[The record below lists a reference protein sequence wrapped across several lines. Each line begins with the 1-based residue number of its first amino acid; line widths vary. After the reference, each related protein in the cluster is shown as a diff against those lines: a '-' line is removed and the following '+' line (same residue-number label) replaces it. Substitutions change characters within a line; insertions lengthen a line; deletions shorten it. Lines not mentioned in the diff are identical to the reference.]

1 MQVLALKYRPK
12 HFSELVGQES
22 VAKTLSLALDN
33 QRLANAY
40 LFSGLRGSGK
50 TSSSRIFARAL
61 MCETGP
67 KAVPCD
73 TCIQCQS
80 ALNNHHIDIIEMDG
94 ASNRGIDDVRN
105 LIEQTRYKPSF
116 GRYKIFIID
125 EVHMF
130 TTEAF
135 NALLKTLEEPPSH
148 VKFLLATTDA
158 LKLPATILSRTQ
170 HFRFKKIPE
179 NSVISH
185 LKTILEK
192 EQVSYETSALE
203 KLAHSGQGSL
213 RDTITLLEQ
222 AINYCDNAITESKV
236 AEMLGAIDRSVL
248 EDFFQSLINQDE
260 ARLQERYAILEN
272 YETESVLEE
281 MMLFLKAKLLSPD
294 SYSILLIERF
304 FKIIMSSLSLL
315 KEGAN
320 ASFVLLLLKMKFK
333 EALKLKALDDAILE
347 LEQSKESVLKP
358 LNQNANASKQEPKS
372 TEKIEQAERIEGTEK
387 KEKLE
392 TRENTETLQTL
403 MLSAKDRIFHN
414 LFKQVQTLVYER
426 NYELGE
432 VFEKN
437 IRFIDFDSQT
447 KTLTWESLA
456 TDKDKEL
463 LRERFKIV
471 KSIVDGV
478 FGKGENIKI
487 ALKHHLENKSTLETQ
502 EIKDFKISSLREKI
516 LPKPTIETTAETKE
530 NDTKEAVGKAL
541 QTKENDTK
549 EAVGKALQTKEND
562 TKEAVGKAL
571 QTKENDTKE
580 AVGKA
585 LQTKENDTKET
596 KETQPKQAPTA
607 LQEFMANHSELIEEI
622 KSEFEIKSVELL

>member
-61 MCETGP
+61 MCEEGP

-73 TCIQCQS
+73 TCAQCQS

-294 SYSILLIERF
+294 FYSILLIERF

-347 LEQSKESVLKP
+347 LEQNKESAFQP
-358 LNQNANASKQEPKS
+358 LSQNANAFKQEFKS
-372 TEKIEQAERIEGTEK
+372 AEKIEKPEKREGAEKRESA
-387 KEKLE
+387 E
-392 TRENTETLQTL
+392 TPQTP

-426 NYELGE
+426 NYELGA

-487 ALKHHLENKSTLETQ
+487 ALKNQNKSALE
-502 EIKDFKISSLREKI
+502 EIKEFKFPFLK
-516 LPKPTIETTAETKE
+516 PKPTTETTAEMKE
-530 NDTKEAVGKAL
+530 NDTKEKEIKEKEI
-541 QTKENDTK
+541 KENDTK
-549 EAVGKALQTKEND
+549 EI
-562 TKEAVGKAL
+562 
-571 QTKENDTKE
+571 
-580 AVGKA
+580 
-585 LQTKENDTKET
+585 
-596 KETQPKQAPTA
+596 KETQPKQTPTA
-607 LQEFMANHSELIEEI
+607 LQEFMANHSDLIEEI

>member
-61 MCETGP
+61 MCEEGP

-73 TCIQCQS
+73 TCSQCQS

-294 SYSILLIERF
+294 TYSILLIERF

-320 ASFVLLLLKMKFK
+320 AGFVLLLLKMKFK

-347 LEQSKESVLKP
+347 LEQSKESAFQP
-358 LNQNANASKQEPKS
+358 LNQNANAFKQEI
-372 TEKIEQAERIEGTEK
+372 TDKIEKPEKRESAETP
-387 KEKLE
+387 
-392 TRENTETLQTL
+392 QTP

-426 NYELGE
+426 NYELGA

-437 IRFIDFDSQT
+437 IRFVDFDSQT

-456 TDKDKEL
+456 TNKDKEL

-487 ALKHHLENKSTLETQ
+487 ALKNHSENKSALEVVK
-502 EIKDFKISSLREKI
+502 EFKFPFSK
-516 LPKPTIETTAETKE
+516 PKPTTETTAEMKEKETKEAIKKETKE
-530 NDTKEAVGKAL
+530 NDTKEI
-541 QTKENDTK
+541 Q
-549 EAVGKALQTKEND
+549 
-562 TKEAVGKAL
+562 
-571 QTKENDTKE
+571 
-580 AVGKA
+580 
-585 LQTKENDTKET
+585 
-596 KETQPKQAPTA
+596 ETQPKETPTA
-607 LQEFMANHSELIEEI
+607 LQEFMANHSDLIEEI

>member
-61 MCETGP
+61 MCEEGP

-73 TCIQCQS
+73 TCTQCQS

-192 EQVSYETSALE
+192 EQVSYESSALE

-347 LEQSKESVLKP
+347 LEQTP
-358 LNQNANASKQEPKS
+358 FNQNPSISYNAPKQEPKS
-372 TEKIEQAERIEGTEK
+372 AEKIEKPEKRESAEKIESA
-387 KEKLE
+387 E
-392 TRENTETLQTL
+392 TPQTP
-403 MLSAKDRIFHN
+403 MFSAKDRIFHN

-426 NYELGE
+426 NYELGA

-456 TDKDKEL
+456 TNKDKEL

-471 KSIVDGV
+471 KGIVDGV

-487 ALKHHLENKSTLETQ
+487 ALKNHLENKSAREETK
-502 EIKDFKISSLREKI
+502 EVKDFKISSLREKI
-516 LPKPTIETTAETKE
+516 LPKPTTETTAEMKEKEVQKNEIKEKEIKE
-530 NDTKEAVGKAL
+530 NDTKEV
-541 QTKENDTK
+541 Q
-549 EAVGKALQTKEND
+549 
-562 TKEAVGKAL
+562 
-571 QTKENDTKE
+571 
-580 AVGKA
+580 
-585 LQTKENDTKET
+585 
-596 KETQPKQAPTA
+596 ETQPKQAPTA

>member
-61 MCETGP
+61 MCEEGP

-192 EQVSYETSALE
+192 EQVSYESSALE

-260 ARLQERYAILEN
+260 VRLQERYAILEN

-358 LNQNANASKQEPKS
+358 INQNANAPKQEPKS
-372 TEKIEQAERIEGTEK
+372 TEKIEQAERIENA
-387 KEKLE
+387 E
-392 TRENTETLQTL
+392 TPQTL

-426 NYELGE
+426 NYELGA

-456 TDKDKEL
+456 TNKDKEL

-487 ALKHHLENKSTLETQ
+487 ALKNQNKSALEVVK
-502 EIKDFKISSLREKI
+502 ELKFPYLK
-516 LPKPTIETTAETKE
+516 PKPTTETTAETKE
-530 NDTKEAVGKAL
+530 KEVQKNEI
-541 QTKENDTK
+541 QKKEIKENDTK
-549 EAVGKALQTKEND
+549 EIQ
-562 TKEAVGKAL
+562 EA
-571 QTKENDTKE
+571 
-580 AVGKA
+580 
-585 LQTKENDTKET
+585 
-596 KETQPKQAPTA
+596 QPKQAPTA
-607 LQEFMANHSELIEEI
+607 LQEFMANHSNLIEEI

>member
-22 VAKTLSLALDN
+22 VAKTLSLALNN

-73 TCIQCQS
+73 TCTQCQS

-192 EQVSYETSALE
+192 EQVSYESSALE

-294 SYSILLIERF
+294 TYSILLIERF

-333 EALKLKALDDAILE
+333 EALKLKALDDAIVE
-347 LEQSKESVLKP
+347 LEQTP
-358 LNQNANASKQEPKS
+358 FNQNPSISYNDSKQEPKS

-387 KEKLE
+387 IASAEAP
-392 TRENTETLQTL
+392 QTP

-426 NYELGE
+426 NYELGA

-456 TDKDKEL
+456 ADKDKEL

-471 KSIVDGV
+471 KSIVDGI

-487 ALKHHLENKSTLETQ
+487 ALKNHLENKSTLETQ
-502 EIKDFKISSLREKI
+502 EVKEFKFPPLK
-516 LPKPTIETTAETKE
+516 PKPTTETTAEMQE

-549 EAVGKALQTKEND
+549 EVQEKEIKEN
-562 TKEAVGKAL
+562 E
-571 QTKENDTKE
+571 
-580 AVGKA
+580 
-585 LQTKENDTKET
+585 TKET
-596 KETQPKQAPTA
+596 KEAKPKEAPTA

>member
-61 MCETGP
+61 MCEEGP

-192 EQVSYETSALE
+192 EQVSYESSALE

-260 ARLQERYAILEN
+260 VRLKERYAILEN

-333 EALKLKALDDAILE
+333 EALKFKALDDAILE
-347 LEQSKESVLKP
+347 LEQSKESAFKP
-358 LNQNANASKQEPKS
+358 INQNANTPKQEPKS
-372 TEKIEQAERIEGTEK
+372 TERIEGTEK
-387 KEKLE
+387 RESAERIESAE
-392 TRENTETLQTL
+392 TPQTP

-426 NYELGE
+426 NYELGA

-456 TDKDKEL
+456 ADKDKEL

-471 KSIVDGV
+471 KGIVDGV
-478 FGKGENIKI
+478 FGKGESIKI
-487 ALKHHLENKSTLETQ
+487 ALKNHLENKSTPEGTK
-502 EIKDFKISSLREKI
+502 EVKDFKISSLREKI
-516 LPKPTIETTAETKE
+516 LPQPTTETTAETKE
-530 NDTKEAVGKAL
+530 KETKEAVKKEIKEKEV
-541 QTKENDTK
+541 QENDTK
-549 EAVGKALQTKEND
+549 EIQ
-562 TKEAVGKAL
+562 
-571 QTKENDTKE
+571 
-580 AVGKA
+580 
-585 LQTKENDTKET
+585 
-596 KETQPKQAPTA
+596 ETQPKEAPTA
-607 LQEFMANHSELIEEI
+607 LQEFMANHSNLIEEI

>member
-192 EQVSYETSALE
+192 EQVSYESSALE

-272 YETESVLEE
+272 YETEGVLEE

-333 EALKLKALDDAILE
+333 EALKLKALDDAIVE
-347 LEQSKESVLKP
+347 LEQAP
-358 LNQNANASKQEPKS
+358 FNQSPSISYNAPKQEFKNIEKR
-372 TEKIEQAERIEGTEK
+372 EKIEQIESIEK
-387 KEKLE
+387 
-392 TRENTETLQTL
+392 RENAETPQTP

-426 NYELGE
+426 NYELGA

-478 FGKGENIKI
+478 FGKGESIKI
-487 ALKHHLENKSTLETQ
+487 ALKHYLENKSTPEETK
-502 EIKDFKISSLREKI
+502 EVKEFKFPPLK
-516 LPKPTIETTAETKE
+516 PKLTTETTAEMQEKE
-530 NDTKEAVGKAL
+530 TKEAVGKAL

-549 EAVGKALQTKEND
+549 EVQEKEIQEKEVQKND
-562 TKEAVGKAL
+562 TKEV
-571 QTKENDTKE
+571 Q
-580 AVGKA
+580 
-585 LQTKENDTKET
+585 
-596 KETQPKQAPTA
+596 ETQPKEAPTA
-607 LQEFMANHSELIEEI
+607 LQEFMTNHSNLIEEI

>member
-61 MCETGP
+61 MCEKGP

-73 TCIQCQS
+73 TCTQCQS

-260 ARLQERYAILEN
+260 ARLQECYAILEN

-294 SYSILLIERF
+294 TYSILLIERF
-304 FKIIMSSLSLL
+304 FKIIMSGLSLL

-358 LNQNANASKQEPKS
+358 LNQNANAFKQEPKIAKKIKEP
-372 TEKIEQAERIEGTEK
+372 EK
-387 KEKLE
+387 
-392 TRENTETLQTL
+392 RENAETPQTP

-426 NYELGE
+426 NYELGA

-456 TDKDKEL
+456 THKDKEL

-487 ALKHHLENKSTLETQ
+487 ALKNHSENKSALEVVK
-502 EIKDFKISSLREKI
+502 EFKFPFSK
-516 LPKPTIETTAETKE
+516 PKPTTETMAETKEKEIKE
-530 NDTKEAVGKAL
+530 NDTKEI
-541 QTKENDTK
+541 Q
-549 EAVGKALQTKEND
+549 
-562 TKEAVGKAL
+562 
-571 QTKENDTKE
+571 
-580 AVGKA
+580 
-585 LQTKENDTKET
+585 
-596 KETQPKQAPTA
+596 ETQPKETPTA
-607 LQEFMANHSELIEEI
+607 LQEFMANHSDLIEEI

>member
-61 MCETGP
+61 MCEEGP

-73 TCIQCQS
+73 TCAQCQS

-260 ARLQERYAILEN
+260 ERLQERYAILEN

-304 FKIIMSSLSLL
+304 FKIIMSGLSLL

-347 LEQSKESVLKP
+347 LEQSKESAFQP
-358 LNQNANASKQEPKS
+358 LNQSANAFKQEPKIA
-372 TEKIEQAERIEGTEK
+372 EKIENPEKRESAETP
-387 KEKLE
+387 
-392 TRENTETLQTL
+392 QTL

-426 NYELGE
+426 NYELGA

-456 TDKDKEL
+456 THKDKEL

-487 ALKHHLENKSTLETQ
+487 ALKNHSENKSAKEVVK
-502 EIKDFKISSLREKI
+502 EFKFPSLK
-516 LPKPTIETTAETKE
+516 PKPTTKTTAETKE
-530 NDTKEAVGKAL
+530 KEIQEKEI
-541 QTKENDTK
+541 QENDTK
-549 EAVGKALQTKEND
+549 EVQ
-562 TKEAVGKAL
+562 
-571 QTKENDTKE
+571 
-580 AVGKA
+580 
-585 LQTKENDTKET
+585 
-596 KETQPKQAPTA
+596 ETQPKETPTA
-607 LQEFMANHSELIEEI
+607 LQEFMANHSDLIEEI

>member
-61 MCETGP
+61 MCEEGP

-73 TCIQCQS
+73 TCPQCQS

-192 EQVSYETSALE
+192 EQVSYEISALE

-260 ARLQERYAILEN
+260 ARLQECYAILEN

-294 SYSILLIERF
+294 AYSILLIERF
-304 FKIIMSSLSLL
+304 FKIIMSGLSLL

-347 LEQSKESVLKP
+347 LEQSKESVLKS
-358 LNQNANASKQEPKS
+358 LNQSTNAFKQESKS
-372 TEKIEQAERIEGTEK
+372 AEKIEKPEKRESAETP
-387 KEKLE
+387 
-392 TRENTETLQTL
+392 QTP

-426 NYELGE
+426 NYELGA

-456 TDKDKEL
+456 THKDKEL

-487 ALKHHLENKSTLETQ
+487 ALKNHSENKSALE
-502 EIKDFKISSLREKI
+502 EIKEFKFPSLK
-516 LPKPTIETTAETKE
+516 PKPTTETTAETKE
-530 NDTKEAVGKAL
+530 NDTKEVV
-541 QTKENDTK
+541 ENDTK
-549 EAVGKALQTKEND
+549 EKEVQKND
-562 TKEAVGKAL
+562 AKEI
-571 QTKENDTKE
+571 Q
-580 AVGKA
+580 
-585 LQTKENDTKET
+585 
-596 KETQPKQAPTA
+596 ETQPKETPTA
-607 LQEFMANHSELIEEI
+607 LQEFMANHSDLIEEI

>member
-192 EQVSYETSALE
+192 EQVNYESSALE

-260 ARLQERYAILEN
+260 ARLQECYAILEN

-347 LEQSKESVLKP
+347 LEQTP
-358 LNQNANASKQEPKS
+358 FNQNPNISYNAPKQEPKS
-372 TEKIEQAERIEGTEK
+372 IERIEGAEK
-387 KEKLE
+387 KE
-392 TRENTETLQTL
+392 NTEIPQTP

-426 NYELGE
+426 NYELGA

-456 TDKDKEL
+456 ADKDKEL

-471 KSIVDGV
+471 KGIVDGV

-487 ALKHHLENKSTLETQ
+487 ALKNHLENKSAREETK
-502 EIKDFKISSLREKI
+502 EVKDFKISSLREKI
-516 LPKPTIETTAETKE
+516 LPKPTTETTAEMKEKETKEAVKKEVQKNEIKEKEVQKKETKE
-530 NDTKEAVGKAL
+530 NDTKEV
-541 QTKENDTK
+541 QEI
-549 EAVGKALQTKEND
+549 
-562 TKEAVGKAL
+562 
-571 QTKENDTKE
+571 
-580 AVGKA
+580 
-585 LQTKENDTKET
+585 
-596 KETQPKQAPTA
+596 QPKEVPTA
-607 LQEFMANHSELIEEI
+607 LQEFMANHSNLIEEI

>member
-61 MCETGP
+61 MCEEGP

-73 TCIQCQS
+73 TCTQCQS

-260 ARLQERYAILEN
+260 ARLQERYAVLEN

-294 SYSILLIERF
+294 AYSILLIERF

-347 LEQSKESVLKP
+347 LEQSKESALKP
-358 LNQNANASKQEPKS
+358 LNQNANAFKQES
-372 TEKIEQAERIEGTEK
+372 AEKIEKPEKRESAETP
-387 KEKLE
+387 
-392 TRENTETLQTL
+392 QTP

-414 LFKQVQTLVYER
+414 LFKQVQILVYER
-426 NYELGE
+426 NYELGA

-456 TDKDKEL
+456 THKDKEL

-487 ALKHHLENKSTLETQ
+487 ALKNHSENKSALEVVK
-502 EIKDFKISSLREKI
+502 EFKFPSLK
-516 LPKPTIETTAETKE
+516 PKPTTETTAEMKEKETKEAIEKETKEKEIQE
-530 NDTKEAVGKAL
+530 NDTKEV
-541 QTKENDTK
+541 Q
-549 EAVGKALQTKEND
+549 
-562 TKEAVGKAL
+562 
-571 QTKENDTKE
+571 
-580 AVGKA
+580 
-585 LQTKENDTKET
+585 
-596 KETQPKQAPTA
+596 ETQPKETPTA
-607 LQEFMANHSELIEEI
+607 LQEFMANHSNLIEEI

>member
-73 TCIQCQS
+73 TCTQCQS

-192 EQVSYETSALE
+192 EQVSYESSALE

-260 ARLQERYAILEN
+260 AQLQERYAILEN
-272 YETESVLEE
+272 YETEGVLEE

-333 EALKLKALDDAILE
+333 EALKLKALDDAIVE
-347 LEQSKESVLKP
+347 LEQTP
-358 LNQNANASKQEPKS
+358 FNQNPSISYNAPKQEPKS
-372 TEKIEQAERIEGTEK
+372 AEKIERAERIEGTEK
-387 KEKLE
+387 IASAE
-392 TRENTETLQTL
+392 TPQTP

-426 NYELGE
+426 NYELGA

-437 IRFIDFDSQT
+437 ICFIDFDSQT

-456 TDKDKEL
+456 TNKDKEL

-471 KSIVDGV
+471 KGIVDRV

-487 ALKHHLENKSTLETQ
+487 ALKNHLENKSAREETK

-516 LPKPTIETTAETKE
+516 LPQPTTETTAEMKEKETKEAVKKEIKEKEIKEKEIKEKEIKE
-530 NDTKEAVGKAL
+530 NDTKEI
-541 QTKENDTK
+541 Q
-549 EAVGKALQTKEND
+549 
-562 TKEAVGKAL
+562 
-571 QTKENDTKE
+571 
-580 AVGKA
+580 
-585 LQTKENDTKET
+585 
-596 KETQPKQAPTA
+596 ETQPKEAPTA
-607 LQEFMANHSELIEEI
+607 LQEFMANHSNLIEEI

>member
-61 MCETGP
+61 MCEEGP

-192 EQVSYETSALE
+192 EQVSYESSALE

-260 ARLQERYAILEN
+260 VRLKERYAILEN

-294 SYSILLIERF
+294 TYSILLIERF

-347 LEQSKESVLKP
+347 LEQAP
-358 LNQNANASKQEPKS
+358 FNQSPSISYNAPKQEPKS

-387 KEKLE
+387 KESAEKK
-392 TRENTETLQTL
+392 ENTETPQTP

-426 NYELGE
+426 NYELGA

-437 IRFIDFDSQT
+437 ICFIDFDSQT

-471 KSIVDGV
+471 KGIVDGV

-487 ALKHHLENKSTLETQ
+487 ALKNHSENKSALE
-502 EIKDFKISSLREKI
+502 EVKEFKFPYSK
-516 LPKPTIETTAETKE
+516 PKPTTETTAETKE
-530 NDTKEAVGKAL
+530 KEIKEAVGKAL

-549 EAVGKALQTKEND
+549 EVQEKEIKEN
-562 TKEAVGKAL
+562 E
-571 QTKENDTKE
+571 
-580 AVGKA
+580 
-585 LQTKENDTKET
+585 TKET
-596 KETQPKQAPTA
+596 KEAKPKEAPTA

>member
-192 EQVSYETSALE
+192 EQVSYESSALE

-358 LNQNANASKQEPKS
+358 LNQNANAPKQEPKS

-387 KEKLE
+387 KESAEKKENAE
-392 TRENTETLQTL
+392 TPQTP

-426 NYELGE
+426 NYELGA

-456 TDKDKEL
+456 NDKDKEL

-487 ALKHHLENKSTLETQ
+487 ALKHHLENKNAPEETK
-502 EIKDFKISSLREKI
+502 EFKFPPL
-516 LPKPTIETTAETKE
+516 KPQPTTETTAETKE
-530 NDTKEAVGKAL
+530 NEKEAVRKAL

-549 EAVGKALQTKEND
+549 EVQEKEIKEN
-562 TKEAVGKAL
+562 E
-571 QTKENDTKE
+571 
-580 AVGKA
+580 
-585 LQTKENDTKET
+585 TKET
-596 KETQPKQAPTA
+596 KEAKPKEAPTA

>member
-61 MCETGP
+61 MCEEGP

-73 TCIQCQS
+73 TCTQCQS

-260 ARLQERYAILEN
+260 VRLQERYAILEN

-294 SYSILLIERF
+294 AYSILLIERF
-304 FKIIMSSLSLL
+304 FKIIMSGLSLL

-347 LEQSKESVLKP
+347 LEQSKESTLKP
-358 LNQNANASKQEPKS
+358 LNQNANAFKQES
-372 TEKIEQAERIEGTEK
+372 AEKIEKPEKRESAETP
-387 KEKLE
+387 
-392 TRENTETLQTL
+392 QTP

-426 NYELGE
+426 NYELGA

-456 TDKDKEL
+456 THKDKEL

-487 ALKHHLENKSTLETQ
+487 ALKNHSENKSALEVVK
-502 EIKDFKISSLREKI
+502 EFKFPSLK
-516 LPKPTIETTAETKE
+516 PKPTTETTAEMKEKETKEAIENETKE
-530 NDTKEAVGKAL
+530 NDTKEV
-541 QTKENDTK
+541 Q
-549 EAVGKALQTKEND
+549 
-562 TKEAVGKAL
+562 
-571 QTKENDTKE
+571 
-580 AVGKA
+580 
-585 LQTKENDTKET
+585 
-596 KETQPKQAPTA
+596 ETQPKETPTA
-607 LQEFMANHSELIEEI
+607 LQEFMANYSDLIEEI

>member
-61 MCETGP
+61 MCEEGP

-73 TCIQCQS
+73 TCTQCQS

-105 LIEQTRYKPSF
+105 LIEQTCYKPSF

-192 EQVSYETSALE
+192 EQVSYESSALE

-347 LEQSKESVLKP
+347 LEQTKESVFKP
-358 LNQNANASKQEPKS
+358 INQNANAPKQEPKS
-372 TEKIEQAERIEGTEK
+372 TEKIENPEK
-387 KEKLE
+387 
-392 TRENTETLQTL
+392 RENAETPQTP

-426 NYELGE
+426 NYELGA

-478 FGKGENIKI
+478 FGKGESIKI
-487 ALKHHLENKSTLETQ
+487 ALKHHLENKSALEVVK
-502 EIKDFKISSLREKI
+502 ELKFPYSK
-516 LPKPTIETTAETKE
+516 PKPTTETTAETKE
-530 NDTKEAVGKAL
+530 KETKEKEI
-541 QTKENDTK
+541 QENDTK
-549 EAVGKALQTKEND
+549 EVQ
-562 TKEAVGKAL
+562 
-571 QTKENDTKE
+571 
-580 AVGKA
+580 
-585 LQTKENDTKET
+585 
-596 KETQPKQAPTA
+596 ETQPKQAPTA
-607 LQEFMANHSELIEEI
+607 LQEFMANHSNLIEEI

>member
-61 MCETGP
+61 MCEEGP

-73 TCIQCQS
+73 TCTQCQS

-192 EQVSYETSALE
+192 EQVSYESSALE

-236 AEMLGAIDRSVL
+236 AAMLGAIDRSVL

-260 ARLQERYAILEN
+260 AQLKERYAILEN

-347 LEQSKESVLKP
+347 LEQSKESTFQP
-358 LNQNANASKQEPKS
+358 LNQNANAPKQEPKS
-372 TEKIEQAERIEGTEK
+372 AERIEQAERIE
-387 KEKLE
+387 KLE
-392 TRENTETLQTL
+392 KRESAKTPQTP

-426 NYELGE
+426 NYELGA

-456 TDKDKEL
+456 THKDKEL

-478 FGKGENIKI
+478 FGKGESIKI
-487 ALKHHLENKSTLETQ
+487 ALKHHLENKSALEVVK
-502 EIKDFKISSLREKI
+502 ELKFPYSK
-516 LPKPTIETTAETKE
+516 PKPTTETTAETKE
-530 NDTKEAVGKAL
+530 KETKEKE
-541 QTKENDTK
+541 TKEKEIQENDTK
-549 EAVGKALQTKEND
+549 EVQ
-562 TKEAVGKAL
+562 
-571 QTKENDTKE
+571 
-580 AVGKA
+580 
-585 LQTKENDTKET
+585 
-596 KETQPKQAPTA
+596 ETQPKQAPTA
-607 LQEFMANHSELIEEI
+607 LQEFMANHSNLIEEI

>member
-192 EQVSYETSALE
+192 EQVSYESSALE

-236 AEMLGAIDRSVL
+236 AAMLGAIDRSVL

-272 YETESVLEE
+272 YETEGVLEE

-347 LEQSKESVLKP
+347 LEQTP
-358 LNQNANASKQEPKS
+358 FNQSPSISYNAPKQEFKG
-372 TEKIEQAERIEGTEK
+372 TEKIEQAERIEGR
-387 KEKLE
+387 EKLE
-392 TRENTETLQTL
+392 KRERIETPQTP

-426 NYELGE
+426 NYELGA

-456 TDKDKEL
+456 IDKDKEL

-471 KSIVDGV
+471 KGIVDGV

-487 ALKHHLENKSTLETQ
+487 ALKHHLENKNAPEETK
-502 EIKDFKISSLREKI
+502 EVKFPFL
-516 LPKPTIETTAETKE
+516 KPQPTTETTAETKE
-530 NDTKEAVGKAL
+530 NEKEAVGKAL

-549 EAVGKALQTKEND
+549 EVQEKEIKEN
-562 TKEAVGKAL
+562 E
-571 QTKENDTKE
+571 
-580 AVGKA
+580 
-585 LQTKENDTKET
+585 TKET
-596 KETQPKQAPTA
+596 KEAQPKEAPTA
-607 LQEFMANHSELIEEI
+607 LQEFMANHSNLIEEI

>member
-61 MCETGP
+61 MCEEGP

-192 EQVSYETSALE
+192 EQVSYESSALE

-272 YETESVLEE
+272 YETEGVLEE

-333 EALKLKALDDAILE
+333 EALKLKALDDAIVE
-347 LEQSKESVLKP
+347 LEQTP
-358 LNQNANASKQEPKS
+358 FNQSPSISYNAPKQESKS
-372 TEKIEQAERIEGTEK
+372 IEKREQREQIESIEKRESAETP
-387 KEKLE
+387 
-392 TRENTETLQTL
+392 QTP
-403 MLSAKDRIFHN
+403 MLSARDRIFHN

-426 NYELGE
+426 NYELGA

-456 TDKDKEL
+456 ADKDKEL
-463 LRERFKIV
+463 LRERFKIM

-487 ALKHHLENKSTLETQ
+487 ALKNHLENKSAPEETK
-502 EIKDFKISSLREKI
+502 EVKFPFL
-516 LPKPTIETTAETKE
+516 KPQLTTETTVETKE
-530 NDTKEAVGKAL
+530 NEKEAVGKEI
-541 QTKENDTK
+541 KEK
-549 EAVGKALQTKEND
+549 EVQEN
-562 TKEAVGKAL
+562 E
-571 QTKENDTKE
+571 
-580 AVGKA
+580 
-585 LQTKENDTKET
+585 TKET
-596 KETQPKQAPTA
+596 KEIQPKEAPTA
-607 LQEFMANHSELIEEI
+607 LQEFMANHSNLIEEI

>member
-61 MCETGP
+61 MCEEGP

-73 TCIQCQS
+73 TCTQCQS

-304 FKIIMSSLSLL
+304 FKIIMSGLSLL

-358 LNQNANASKQEPKS
+358 LNQNANAFKQEPKS
-372 TEKIEQAERIEGTEK
+372 ADKIEKPEKRESAETP
-387 KEKLE
+387 
-392 TRENTETLQTL
+392 QTP

-426 NYELGE
+426 NYELGA

-456 TDKDKEL
+456 THKDKEL

-487 ALKHHLENKSTLETQ
+487 ALKNHSENKSVLE
-502 EIKDFKISSLREKI
+502 EIKEFKFPSLK
-516 LPKPTIETTAETKE
+516 PKPTTETTAEMKEKETKEAIEKETKE
-530 NDTKEAVGKAL
+530 NDTKEI
-541 QTKENDTK
+541 Q
-549 EAVGKALQTKEND
+549 
-562 TKEAVGKAL
+562 
-571 QTKENDTKE
+571 
-580 AVGKA
+580 
-585 LQTKENDTKET
+585 
-596 KETQPKQAPTA
+596 ETQPKETPTA
-607 LQEFMANHSELIEEI
+607 LQEFMANHSDLIKEI

>member
-260 ARLQERYAILEN
+260 ARLKERYAILEN

-358 LNQNANASKQEPKS
+358 INQNANAPKQEPKS
-372 TEKIEQAERIEGTEK
+372 AEKREKLEKIENAETP
-387 KEKLE
+387 
-392 TRENTETLQTL
+392 QTP
-403 MLSAKDRIFHN
+403 MLSAKDRIFYN

-426 NYELGE
+426 NYELGV

-456 TDKDKEL
+456 TNKDKEL

-478 FGKGENIKI
+478 FGKGEKIKI
-487 ALKHHLENKSTLETQ
+487 ALKNHSENKSALEMVK
-502 EIKDFKISSLREKI
+502 ELKFPYSK
-516 LPKPTIETTAETKE
+516 PKPTTETTAEMKENETKE
-530 NDTKEAVGKAL
+530 TVEKETKIKEQEV
-541 QTKENDTK
+541 KEN
-549 EAVGKALQTKEND
+549 E
-562 TKEAVGKAL
+562 
-571 QTKENDTKE
+571 
-580 AVGKA
+580 
-585 LQTKENDTKET
+585 TKENDTKET
-596 KETQPKQAPTA
+596 KETQSKESPTA
-607 LQEFMANHSELIEEI
+607 LQEFMANHSNLIEEI

>member
-61 MCETGP
+61 MCEEGP

-73 TCIQCQS
+73 TCAQCQS

-192 EQVSYETSALE
+192 ERVSYETSALE

-304 FKIIMSSLSLL
+304 FKIIMSGLSLL

-333 EALKLKALDDAILE
+333 EALKLKVLDDAILE

-358 LNQNANASKQEPKS
+358 LNQNANAFKQES
-372 TEKIEQAERIEGTEK
+372 AEKIEKPEK
-387 KEKLE
+387 
-392 TRENTETLQTL
+392 RESAETLQTP

-426 NYELGE
+426 NYELGA

-456 TDKDKEL
+456 THKDKEL

-487 ALKHHLENKSTLETQ
+487 ALKNHSENKSTLE
-502 EIKDFKISSLREKI
+502 EIKEFKFPSLK
-516 LPKPTIETTAETKE
+516 PKPTTETTAEMKE
-530 NDTKEAVGKAL
+530 
-541 QTKENDTK
+541 
-549 EAVGKALQTKEND
+549 
-562 TKEAVGKAL
+562 
-571 QTKENDTKE
+571 
-580 AVGKA
+580 
-585 LQTKENDTKET
+585 KET
-596 KETQPKQAPTA
+596 KEKETKEKETKEKETKEKETKEKETKEKEIQEIQPKETPTA
-607 LQEFMANHSELIEEI
+607 LQEFMANHSDLIEEI

>member
-61 MCETGP
+61 MCEIGP

-192 EQVSYETSALE
+192 EQVSYENSALE

-236 AEMLGAIDRSVL
+236 AAMLGAIDRSVL

-272 YETESVLEE
+272 YETEGVLEE

-294 SYSILLIERF
+294 TYSILLIERF

-347 LEQSKESVLKP
+347 LEQAP
-358 LNQNANASKQEPKS
+358 FNQSPSISYNAPKQEPKS
-372 TEKIEQAERIEGTEK
+372 TERVEGTEK
-387 KEKLE
+387 
-392 TRENTETLQTL
+392 RENTEAPQTP

-426 NYELGE
+426 NYELGV

-456 TDKDKEL
+456 IDKDKEL

-487 ALKHHLENKSTLETQ
+487 ALKHHLENKSAPETK
-502 EIKDFKISSLREKI
+502 EVKEFKFPPL
-516 LPKPTIETTAETKE
+516 KPQPTTETTAETKE
-530 NDTKEAVGKAL
+530 KETKEAVGKAL

-549 EAVGKALQTKEND
+549 EVQKNE
-562 TKEAVGKAL
+562 
-571 QTKENDTKE
+571 
-580 AVGKA
+580 
-585 LQTKENDTKET
+585 TKET
-596 KETQPKQAPTA
+596 KEAQPKEAPTA
-607 LQEFMANHSELIEEI
+607 LQEFMANHSNLIEEI

>member
-347 LEQSKESVLKP
+347 LEQTKESVFKP
-358 LNQNANASKQEPKS
+358 INQNANAPKQEPKS
-372 TEKIEQAERIEGTEK
+372 AEKIEKPEK
-387 KEKLE
+387 
-392 TRENTETLQTL
+392 RENTEKIASAETPQTP

-426 NYELGE
+426 NYELGA

-456 TDKDKEL
+456 TNKDKEL

-487 ALKHHLENKSTLETQ
+487 ALKHHLENKSAPKETK
-502 EIKDFKISSLREKI
+502 EVKDFKISSLREKI
-516 LPKPTIETTAETKE
+516 LPKPTTETTAEMKE
-530 NDTKEAVGKAL
+530 NETKEAVK
-541 QTKENDTK
+541 KEIK
-549 EAVGKALQTKEND
+549 EKEI
-562 TKEAVGKAL
+562 
-571 QTKENDTKE
+571 
-580 AVGKA
+580 
-585 LQTKENDTKET
+585 
-596 KETQPKQAPTA
+596 KETQPKEAPTA
-607 LQEFMANHSELIEEI
+607 LQEFMANHSNLIEEI

>member
-61 MCETGP
+61 MCEEGP
-67 KAVPCD
+67 KSVPCD
-73 TCIQCQS
+73 TCTQCQS

-304 FKIIMSSLSLL
+304 FKIIMSGLSLL

-358 LNQNANASKQEPKS
+358 LNQNANAFKQEPKS
-372 TEKIEQAERIEGTEK
+372 TEKIEKPEK
-387 KEKLE
+387 K
-392 TRENTETLQTL
+392 ENTETPQTP

-426 NYELGE
+426 NYELGA

-456 TDKDKEL
+456 THKDKEL
-463 LRERFKIV
+463 LRERFKVV

-487 ALKHHLENKSTLETQ
+487 ALKNHSENKSALE
-502 EIKDFKISSLREKI
+502 EIKEFKFPYSK
-516 LPKPTIETTAETKE
+516 PKPTTETTAETKE
-530 NDTKEAVGKAL
+530 NDTKEVV
-541 QTKENDTK
+541 ENDTK
-549 EAVGKALQTKEND
+549 EKEIQKND
-562 TKEAVGKAL
+562 TKEIQET
-571 QTKENDTKE
+571 QTKET
-580 AVGKA
+580 
-585 LQTKENDTKET
+585 
-596 KETQPKQAPTA
+596 PTA
-607 LQEFMANHSELIEEI
+607 LQEFMANNSNLIEEI

>member
-192 EQVSYETSALE
+192 EQVSYEASALE

-213 RDTITLLEQ
+213 RDTLTLLEQ

-260 ARLQERYAILEN
+260 ARLKERYAILEN

-294 SYSILLIERF
+294 TYSILLIERF

-347 LEQSKESVLKP
+347 LEQTP
-358 LNQNANASKQEPKS
+358 FNQSPSISYNAPKQEPKS
-372 TEKIEQAERIEGTEK
+372 AEKIEKPEK
-387 KEKLE
+387 
-392 TRENTETLQTL
+392 RENTETPQTP
-403 MLSAKDRIFHN
+403 MLSVKDRIFHN

-426 NYELGE
+426 NYELGA

-471 KSIVDGV
+471 KGIVDGV

-487 ALKHHLENKSTLETQ
+487 ALKNHLENKSAREETK
-502 EIKDFKISSLREKI
+502 EVKDFKISSLREKI
-516 LPKPTIETTAETKE
+516 LPKPTTETTAEMKEKEVQKNEIKEKEIKE
-530 NDTKEAVGKAL
+530 NDTKEI
-541 QTKENDTK
+541 Q
-549 EAVGKALQTKEND
+549 
-562 TKEAVGKAL
+562 
-571 QTKENDTKE
+571 
-580 AVGKA
+580 
-585 LQTKENDTKET
+585 
-596 KETQPKQAPTA
+596 ETQPKEAPTA
-607 LQEFMANHSELIEEI
+607 LQEFMANHSNLIEEI

>member
-61 MCETGP
+61 MCEEGP

-73 TCIQCQS
+73 TCTQCQS

-192 EQVSYETSALE
+192 EQVSYESSALE

-236 AEMLGAIDRSVL
+236 AAMLGAIDRSVL

-304 FKIIMSSLSLL
+304 FKIIMSGLSLL

-347 LEQSKESVLKP
+347 LEQTP
-358 LNQNANASKQEPKS
+358 FNQSPSISYNAPKQEPKS
-372 TEKIEQAERIEGTEK
+372 AERIEGTEK
-387 KEKLE
+387 KESAEKKENAE
-392 TRENTETLQTL
+392 TPQTP

-426 NYELGE
+426 NYELGA

-471 KSIVDGV
+471 KGIVDGV

-487 ALKHHLENKSTLETQ
+487 ALKNHLENKSAREETK
-502 EIKDFKISSLREKI
+502 EIKDFKISSLKEKI
-516 LPKPTIETTAETKE
+516 LPQPTTETTAEMQEKE
-530 NDTKEAVGKAL
+530 VQKKE
-541 QTKENDTK
+541 
-549 EAVGKALQTKEND
+549 
-562 TKEAVGKAL
+562 
-571 QTKENDTKE
+571 
-580 AVGKA
+580 
-585 LQTKENDTKET
+585 TKENDTKET
-596 KETQPKQAPTA
+596 KETQPKEAPTA

>member
-192 EQVSYETSALE
+192 EQVSYENSALE

-260 ARLQERYAILEN
+260 ARLKERYAILEN
-272 YETESVLEE
+272 YETEGVLEE

-294 SYSILLIERF
+294 TYSILLIERF

-333 EALKLKALDDAILE
+333 EALKLKALDDAIVE
-347 LEQSKESVLKP
+347 LEQAP
-358 LNQNANASKQEPKS
+358 FNQSPSINYNAPKQEPKS
-372 TEKIEQAERIEGTEK
+372 AEKIEQAERIERTEK
-387 KEKLE
+387 
-392 TRENTETLQTL
+392 RENTETPQTP

-426 NYELGE
+426 NYELGA

-437 IRFIDFDSQT
+437 ICFIDFDSQT

-471 KSIVDGV
+471 KGIVDGV

-487 ALKHHLENKSTLETQ
+487 ALKNHSENKSAREETK
-502 EIKDFKISSLREKI
+502 EVKDFKISSLREKI
-516 LPKPTIETTAETKE
+516 LPQPTTETTAEMKE
-530 NDTKEAVGKAL
+530 KETKEAVK
-541 QTKENDTK
+541 KEIK
-549 EAVGKALQTKEND
+549 EKEI
-562 TKEAVGKAL
+562 KE
-571 QTKENDTKE
+571 KEIKE
-580 AVGKA
+580 
-585 LQTKENDTKET
+585 KEIKEKEI
-596 KETQPKQAPTA
+596 KETQPKESPTA
-607 LQEFMANHSELIEEI
+607 LQEFMANHSNLIEEI

>member
-22 VAKTLSLALDN
+22 VAKTLSLALNN

-61 MCETGP
+61 MCEEGP

-73 TCIQCQS
+73 TCAQCQS

-260 ARLQERYAILEN
+260 ARLKERYAILEN

-347 LEQSKESVLKP
+347 LEQTKESAFQP
-358 LNQNANASKQEPKS
+358 LNQNANAPKQEPKS
-372 TEKIEQAERIEGTEK
+372 TERIEQAERIEGTEK
-387 KEKLE
+387 IEQAE
-392 TRENTETLQTL
+392 RIENAKTQQTP

-426 NYELGE
+426 NYELGA

-456 TDKDKEL
+456 TNKDKEL

-487 ALKHHLENKSTLETQ
+487 ALKHHLENKSALEVV
-502 EIKDFKISSLREKI
+502 KDLKFPYPK
-516 LPKPTIETTAETKE
+516 PKPTTETTAETKE
-530 NDTKEAVGKAL
+530 KEIQKKETKEKEI
-541 QTKENDTK
+541 QKKEIKENDTK
-549 EAVGKALQTKEND
+549 EVQ
-562 TKEAVGKAL
+562 
-571 QTKENDTKE
+571 
-580 AVGKA
+580 
-585 LQTKENDTKET
+585 
-596 KETQPKQAPTA
+596 ETQPKEAPTA

>member
-192 EQVSYETSALE
+192 EQVSYESSALE

-248 EDFFQSLINQDE
+248 EDFFKSLINQDE
-260 ARLQERYAILEN
+260 ARLKERYAILEN

-387 KEKLE
+387 
-392 TRENTETLQTL
+392 RENTEKIASAETPQTP
-403 MLSAKDRIFHN
+403 MLSVKDRIFHN

-426 NYELGE
+426 NYELGA

-471 KSIVDGV
+471 KGIVDGV

-487 ALKHHLENKSTLETQ
+487 ALKNHLENKSAREETK
-502 EIKDFKISSLREKI
+502 EVKDFKISSLREKI
-516 LPKPTIETTAETKE
+516 LPKPTTETTAEMKEKEVQKNEIKEKEIKE
-530 NDTKEAVGKAL
+530 NDTKEV
-541 QTKENDTK
+541 Q
-549 EAVGKALQTKEND
+549 
-562 TKEAVGKAL
+562 
-571 QTKENDTKE
+571 
-580 AVGKA
+580 
-585 LQTKENDTKET
+585 
-596 KETQPKQAPTA
+596 ETQPKETPTA

>member
-61 MCETGP
+61 MCEEGP

-192 EQVSYETSALE
+192 EQVSYESSALE

-272 YETESVLEE
+272 YETEGVLEE

-333 EALKLKALDDAILE
+333 EALKLKALDDAIVE
-347 LEQSKESVLKP
+347 LEQAP
-358 LNQNANASKQEPKS
+358 FNQSPNISYNAPKQEPKS
-372 TEKIEQAERIEGTEK
+372 AERIEGTEK
-387 KEKLE
+387 REKLE
-392 TRENTETLQTL
+392 KRENTETPQTP

-426 NYELGE
+426 NYELGA

-471 KSIVDGV
+471 KSIVDSV

-487 ALKHHLENKSTLETQ
+487 ALKNHLENKSAREETK
-502 EIKDFKISSLREKI
+502 EVKDFKISSLREKI
-516 LPKPTIETTAETKE
+516 LPQPTTETTAEMKEKETKEAVKKEIKEKETKE
-530 NDTKEAVGKAL
+530 NDTKEI
-541 QTKENDTK
+541 Q
-549 EAVGKALQTKEND
+549 
-562 TKEAVGKAL
+562 
-571 QTKENDTKE
+571 
-580 AVGKA
+580 
-585 LQTKENDTKET
+585 
-596 KETQPKQAPTA
+596 ETQPKETPTA

>member
-61 MCETGP
+61 MCEEGP

-192 EQVSYETSALE
+192 EQVSYEASALE

-213 RDTITLLEQ
+213 RDTLTLLEQ

-260 ARLQERYAILEN
+260 ARLKERYAILEN

-358 LNQNANASKQEPKS
+358 LNQNANAPKQEPKS
-372 TEKIEQAERIEGTEK
+372 TERIEQAERIERTEK
-387 KEKLE
+387 IASAE
-392 TRENTETLQTL
+392 TPQTP

-426 NYELGE
+426 NYELGA

-487 ALKHHLENKSTLETQ
+487 ALKNHLENKSAPE
-502 EIKDFKISSLREKI
+502 EIKEVKFPFL
-516 LPKPTIETTAETKE
+516 KPQPTTETTAEMKEKEVQKNKIKEKETKE
-530 NDTKEAVGKAL
+530 NDTKEV
-541 QTKENDTK
+541 QEI
-549 EAVGKALQTKEND
+549 
-562 TKEAVGKAL
+562 
-571 QTKENDTKE
+571 
-580 AVGKA
+580 
-585 LQTKENDTKET
+585 
-596 KETQPKQAPTA
+596 QPKEAPTA
-607 LQEFMANHSELIEEI
+607 LQEFMANHSNLIEEI

>member
-61 MCETGP
+61 MCEEGP

-73 TCIQCQS
+73 TCTQCQS

-248 EDFFQSLINQDE
+248 EDFFQSLVNQDE

-281 MMLFLKAKLLSPD
+281 MMLFLKVKLLSPD

-304 FKIIMSSLSLL
+304 FKIIMSGLSLL

-358 LNQNANASKQEPKS
+358 LNQNANAFKQEPKS
-372 TEKIEQAERIEGTEK
+372 AEKIEKPEK
-387 KEKLE
+387 KESAE
-392 TRENTETLQTL
+392 TPQTL

-426 NYELGE
+426 NYELGA

-456 TDKDKEL
+456 THKDKEL

-487 ALKHHLENKSTLETQ
+487 ALKNHSENKSALE
-502 EIKDFKISSLREKI
+502 EIKEFKFPSLK
-516 LPKPTIETTAETKE
+516 PKPTTETTAEMKEKETKEAIEKETKE
-530 NDTKEAVGKAL
+530 NDAKEIQEV
-541 QTKENDTK
+541 QP
-549 EAVGKALQTKEND
+549 
-562 TKEAVGKAL
+562 
-571 QTKENDTKE
+571 
-580 AVGKA
+580 
-585 LQTKENDTKET
+585 KET
-596 KETQPKQAPTA
+596 PTA
-607 LQEFMANHSELIEEI
+607 LQEFMANNSNLIEEI

>member
-61 MCETGP
+61 MCEEGP

-236 AEMLGAIDRSVL
+236 AAMLGAIDRSVL

-260 ARLQERYAILEN
+260 ARLKERYAILEN

-333 EALKLKALDDAILE
+333 EALKLKALDDAIVE
-347 LEQSKESVLKP
+347 LEQAP
-358 LNQNANASKQEPKS
+358 FNQSPSISYNTPKQEFKNIEKR
-372 TEKIEQAERIEGTEK
+372 EKIEQIESIEK
-387 KEKLE
+387 
-392 TRENTETLQTL
+392 RENAETPQTP

-426 NYELGE
+426 NYELGV

-463 LRERFKIV
+463 LRERVKIV
-471 KSIVDGV
+471 KSIVDSV

-487 ALKHHLENKSTLETQ
+487 ALKNHLENKSAPEETK
-502 EIKDFKISSLREKI
+502 EVKDFKISSLREKI
-516 LPKPTIETTAETKE
+516 LPKPTTETTAEIQEKETKEAVKKEIKEKEIQKKEIKE
-530 NDTKEAVGKAL
+530 NDTKEV
-541 QTKENDTK
+541 Q
-549 EAVGKALQTKEND
+549 
-562 TKEAVGKAL
+562 
-571 QTKENDTKE
+571 
-580 AVGKA
+580 
-585 LQTKENDTKET
+585 
-596 KETQPKQAPTA
+596 ETQLKEAPTA
-607 LQEFMANHSELIEEI
+607 LQEFMANHSNLIEEI

>member
-61 MCETGP
+61 MCEKGP

-73 TCIQCQS
+73 TCTQCQS

-304 FKIIMSSLSLL
+304 FKIIMSGLSLL

-358 LNQNANASKQEPKS
+358 LNQNANAPKQEPKS
-372 TEKIEQAERIEGTEK
+372 AEKREKPEK
-387 KEKLE
+387 K
-392 TRENTETLQTL
+392 ENTETPQTP

-426 NYELGE
+426 NYELGA

-456 TDKDKEL
+456 THKDKEL

-487 ALKHHLENKSTLETQ
+487 ALKNHSENKSALE
-502 EIKDFKISSLREKI
+502 EIKEFKFPYSK
-516 LPKPTIETTAETKE
+516 PKPTTETTAEMKEKETKEAVENDTKEKEVQKNDTKEAIEKEIKEKEIKE
-530 NDTKEAVGKAL
+530 NDTKEI
-541 QTKENDTK
+541 Q
-549 EAVGKALQTKEND
+549 
-562 TKEAVGKAL
+562 
-571 QTKENDTKE
+571 
-580 AVGKA
+580 
-585 LQTKENDTKET
+585 
-596 KETQPKQAPTA
+596 ETQPKETPTA
-607 LQEFMANHSELIEEI
+607 LQEFMTNYSDLIEEI

>member
-61 MCETGP
+61 MCEEGP

-192 EQVSYETSALE
+192 EQVSYESSALE

-347 LEQSKESVLKP
+347 LEQTP
-358 LNQNANASKQEPKS
+358 FNQNPSISYNAPKQEPKS
-372 TEKIEQAERIEGTEK
+372 AERIEQAERIEGTEK
-387 KEKLE
+387 
-392 TRENTETLQTL
+392 RENTEKIASAETPQTP

-426 NYELGE
+426 NYELGA

-437 IRFIDFDSQT
+437 IRFIDFESQT

-471 KSIVDGV
+471 KGIVDSV

-487 ALKHHLENKSTLETQ
+487 ALKNHLENKSAREETK
-502 EIKDFKISSLREKI
+502 EVKDFKISSLREKI
-516 LPKPTIETTAETKE
+516 LPKPTTETTAETKE
-530 NDTKEAVGKAL
+530 NGKEAVGKVL

-549 EAVGKALQTKEND
+549 EVQEKE
-562 TKEAVGKAL
+562 V
-571 QTKENDTKE
+571 Q
-580 AVGKA
+580 
-585 LQTKENDTKET
+585 
-596 KETQPKQAPTA
+596 ETQPKEAPTA
-607 LQEFMANHSELIEEI
+607 LQEFMTNHSELIEEI

>member
-192 EQVSYETSALE
+192 EQVSYESSALE

-236 AEMLGAIDRSVL
+236 AAMLGAIDRSVL

-272 YETESVLEE
+272 YETEGVLEE

-333 EALKLKALDDAILE
+333 EALKLKALDDAIVE
-347 LEQSKESVLKP
+347 LEQTSF
-358 LNQNANASKQEPKS
+358 NQSPSISYNAPKQESKS
-372 TEKIEQAERIEGTEK
+372 IEKREQREQRESIEK
-387 KEKLE
+387 
-392 TRENTETLQTL
+392 RENTETPQTP

-426 NYELGE
+426 NYELGA

-463 LRERFKIV
+463 LRERVKIV

-478 FGKGENIKI
+478 FGKGESIKI
-487 ALKHHLENKSTLETQ
+487 ALKNHLENKSAPEETK
-502 EIKDFKISSLREKI
+502 EVKDFKFPFL
-516 LPKPTIETTAETKE
+516 KPQLTTETTAEMQEKE
-530 NDTKEAVGKAL
+530 TKEAVGKVL

-549 EAVGKALQTKEND
+549 EVQEKEVQEKEIKEN
-562 TKEAVGKAL
+562 E
-571 QTKENDTKE
+571 
-580 AVGKA
+580 
-585 LQTKENDTKET
+585 TKET
-596 KETQPKQAPTA
+596 KEAQPKEAPTA

>member
-61 MCETGP
+61 MCEEGP

-73 TCIQCQS
+73 TCTQCQS

-260 ARLQERYAILEN
+260 LRLQERYAILEN

-304 FKIIMSSLSLL
+304 FKIIMSGLSLL

-347 LEQSKESVLKP
+347 LEQSKESALKP
-358 LNQNANASKQEPKS
+358 LNQNANAFKQES
-372 TEKIEQAERIEGTEK
+372 AEKIEKPEK
-387 KEKLE
+387 K
-392 TRENTETLQTL
+392 ENTETPQTP

-426 NYELGE
+426 NYELGA

-456 TDKDKEL
+456 THKDKEL

-471 KSIVDGV
+471 KSIVNGV

-487 ALKHHLENKSTLETQ
+487 ALKNHSENKSAREVVK
-502 EIKDFKISSLREKI
+502 EFKFPSLK
-516 LPKPTIETTAETKE
+516 PKPTTETTAEMKEKETKEAIENETKE
-530 NDTKEAVGKAL
+530 NDTKEI
-541 QTKENDTK
+541 Q
-549 EAVGKALQTKEND
+549 
-562 TKEAVGKAL
+562 
-571 QTKENDTKE
+571 
-580 AVGKA
+580 
-585 LQTKENDTKET
+585 
-596 KETQPKQAPTA
+596 ETQPKETPTA
-607 LQEFMANHSELIEEI
+607 LQEFMANYSDLIEEI